1 MKILGIDPGFAS
13 MGLAL
18 LETPLAGPSLP
29 GLGERRCIS
38 WAELWSSKPDKTV
51 KKWESTNSRL
61 EWLASRLVD
70 LLAQHR
76 VDLIVVEQQQLPT
89 GRLQI
94 TTVMNLGRVRGL
106 FDMLSAQ
113 GYALLEVHPLTV
125 KKWFTSETRAEK
137 DTVGEVARRL
147 YPEAAPFINAVAKS
161 NQEHIT
167 DAIAIAH
174 VGELVWRNPSKRG
187 LD

>member
-1 MKILGIDPGFAS
+1 MKILGIDPGFAA

-18 LETPLAGPSLP
+18 LEVGSDNRII
-29 GLGERRCIS
+29 E

-51 KKWESTNSRL
+51 KKWESTNARL

-70 LLAQHR
+70 LLEQR
-76 VDLIVVEQQQLPT
+76 QVDLIVVEQQQIPV
-89 GRLQI
+89 GRLQV

-113 GYALLEVHPLTV
+113 GRALLEIHPLTV

-137 DTVGEVARRL
+137 DAVGAVARRL
-147 YPEAAPFINAVAKS
+147 YPEASAFIDAVAKS